1 MPEGTIDSD
10 AFAIVKDSVA
20 VGGQI
25 IDYRDLTDEQ
35 WSIVGPLIPEPKRR
49 EDGRGRPWKGK
60 REVLNGVLYVL
71 RTGSAWAGLPNQYP
85 PYQTC
90 HRRFQQWVRS
100 GVMGNVLGHLHPQ
113 EESRIKSDAQPPFT
127 KN

>member
-1 MPEGTIDSD
+1 MPDGTIDSD

-35 WSIVGPLIPEPKRR
+35 WSVVGPLIPEPKRR
-49 EDGRGRPWKGK
+49 EDGRGRPWKGS

-71 RTGSAWAGLPNQYP
+71 RTGTAWAGLPNYYP

-100 GVMGNVLGHLHPQ
+100 GVMGNVLGVLHPQ
-113 EESRIKSDAQPPFT
+113 EESRIRQMSQPFAR
-127 KN
+127 N

>member
-1 MPEGTIDSD
+1 M
-10 AFAIVKDSVA
+10 
-20 VGGQI
+20 

-35 WSIVGPLIPEPKRR
+35 WSVVGPLIPEPRRR

-71 RTGSAWAGLPNQYP
+71 RTGTAWAGLPDYYP

-90 HRRFQQWVRS
+90 HRRFQQWVRT
-100 GVMGNVLGHLHPQ
+100 GVMGNVLEVLHPQ
-113 EESRIKSDAQPPFT
+113 VESPIKHFPQPST
-127 KN
+127 RKLGASEL